1 MAGFTFEGIE
11 AAIKAIAAL
20 KHIAGPELSKV
31 VKKNA
36 AELQKKE
43 KKTVPVDTHF
53 LQHSIFLAVD
63 DNGMTASVVPTAKY
77 AGYVEY
83 GTRYMSAQPYVRPNY
98 AEQKEIFMK
107 DMKKYIK
114 E

>member
-43 KKTVPVDTHF
+43 KKTVPVATHF
-53 LQHSIFLAVD
+53 LQHSILLSVG
-63 DNGMTASVVPTAKY
+63 DNGMTASVEPTAEY

-83 GTRYMSAQPYVRPNY
+83 GTRYMSAQPYVRPNF
-98 AEQKEIFMK
+98 AEQKEIFMA